1 MGGGGPGAPAEFLP
15 HFLFWWIMQFDVKTN
30 CSEICWG
37 SEYPAELPDCNLD
50 SFYNKHL
57 LAGVKTAVLAALQEE
72 AEQYLG
78 MGMTYTLFE
87 WMREQLDTL
96 LATQPETLQQ
106 ISEDLADLKVADFNN
121 VCLHLL
127 GSYVDH
133 YWSQVKE
140 SSPEDEGGGKGRGE
154 RKEQL
159 TKAQKRAQ
167 WKKGG
172 LNESDRERGWNWVD
186 VVK

>member
-1 MGGGGPGAPAEFLP
+1 MGENAELQAEELEVLNSIYEGDMQYSAPSNTRHTYKFGEDGASRSMIL
-15 HFLFWWIMQFDVKTN
+15 
-30 CSEICWG
+30 EICWG

-106 ISEDLADLKVADFNN
+106 ISEDLADLKV
-121 VCLHLL
+121 
-127 GSYVDH
+127 
-133 YWSQVKE
+133 KE